1 MVELTRRH
9 TLCALTAP
17 VISSHQ
23 MDVENEFPYPVHAVT
38 DLANNYSPEHFRF
51 AVGHCR
57 DVIAKIVAEDNR
69 SDQQI
74 ARVRI
79 LKHLDL
85 QLSRAVRW
93 IEEDADLMA
102 GVMRSLIELKFWA
115 HFISAGSE
123 KATQFLNEASIDARE
138 LYERLEKV
146 APPGT
151 YQLEAPLIQGKR
163 VTVAPSG
170 AQEALMWKMCSKLI
184 HPSSWVINDPEG
196 TIHNADQ
203 RQVLATYVVYYGWGI
218 ITIFH
223 DIVWE

>member
-1 MVELTRRH
+1 
-9 TLCALTAP
+9 
-17 VISSHQ
+17 
-23 MDVENEFPYPVHAVT
+23 MDADNEFPYPVVAVT
-38 DLANNYSPEHFRF
+38 DLANNFSPEHFRF

-57 DVIAKIVAEDNR
+57 DVIAKIIAEDNR

-79 LKHLDL
+79 LRYLDL
-85 QLSRAVRW
+85 QLSRAIRW

-102 GVMRSLIELKFWA
+102 SVMRSLIELRFWA
-115 HFISAGSE
+115 HFISANSE

-138 LYERLEKV
+138 LYERMEKL
-146 APPGT
+146 APPDT
-151 YQLEAPLIQGKR
+151 YQLETPLTEGKR

-170 AQEALMWKMCSKLI
+170 AKESLLWKLSSKLI
-184 HPSSWVINDPEG
+184 HPSSWVINNLEG
-196 TIHNADQ
+196 TVHNAYQ
-203 RQVLATYVVYYGWGI
+203 RQVLAIYIVYYGWGI

>member
-1 MVELTRRH
+1 MVGLISGH
-9 TLCALTAP
+9 TLCALPAL
-17 VISSHQ
+17 VISSDQ
-23 MDVENEFPYPVHAVT
+23 MDAENEFPYPVVAVT
-38 DLANNYSPEHFRF
+38 DLANNYSSEHFRF

-57 DVIAKIVAEDNR
+57 DVIAKIIAEDNL
-69 SDQQI
+69 SEQQI

-79 LKHLDL
+79 LKYLDL

-115 HFISAGSE
+115 HFISGNPE

-138 LYERLEKV
+138 LYERLEKLV
-146 APPGT
+146 PPDAL
-151 YQLEAPLIQGKR
+151 QLEMPLIKGNR

-170 AQEALMWKMCSKLI
+170 TQESLIWKMCSKLV
-184 HPSSWVINDPEG
+184 HPTSWVINDLEG
-196 TIHNADQ
+196 TIYNAHQ
-203 RQVLATYVVYYGWGI
+203 RQVLAIYVVYYGWGI

-223 DIVWE
+223 DIIWE

>member
-1 MVELTRRH
+1 
-9 TLCALTAP
+9 
-17 VISSHQ
+17 
-23 MDVENEFPYPVHAVT
+23 MDAENEFPYPVLAVT
-38 DLANNYSPEHFRF
+38 DLANNYSPEHFRI

-57 DVIAKIVAEDNR
+57 DVIARIIAEDNR

-79 LKHLDL
+79 LKYLDL

-93 IEEDADLMA
+93 IEEDADLIA

-115 HFISAGSE
+115 HFISASSE
-123 KATQFLNEASIDARE
+123 KATQFLNETSIDARE
-138 LYERLEKV
+138 LYEHLEKLV
-146 APPGT
+146 PPDT
-151 YQLEAPLIQGKR
+151 YQLEMLLIEGKR

-170 AQEALMWKMCSKLI
+170 AQESLIWKMCSKLI
-184 HPSSWVINDPEG
+184 HPSSWVINDLEG
-196 TIHNADQ
+196 TIHNAYQ

-223 DIVWE
+223 KIVWE